1 LDDAGLRAAD
11 LDGIAVY
18 TFVSDY
24 VSAFR
29 IADMIGVPELEYFN
43 TNVDGGA
50 YAMAALTGA
59 AAVASGSCDTCLTL
73 RPIMQA
79 TATGASVA
87 RQGQES
93 FVSGPNEFLAP
104 FGSISGAQWA
114 GMAMQRTMH
123 EYGFTEQMFGAF
135 AVSQREYAVDNPDA
149 LLRTPMTMDD
159 YLSSRY
165 INKPLR
171 LFDCDYPVD
180 SCSGLIFTTEERA
193 RDLVHRP
200 VFIDAWAAGG
210 VNPGDFHLVPSMPR
224 SSTYV
229 AARRMWTKTD
239 LQPSDVQI
247 AGLYDGFSFIALQ
260 WMEALGLVGEGER
273 RAVRAGRR
281 DAQGWAAPDEHRRR
295 RVQRRPAP
303 RRQLLHRGDPP
314 AAGRVRR
321 PADTRRRGGRV
332 LQLRARLLGLR
343 AAHRR
348 LIDGHHGCSGTD
360 PQTEDPT
367 VPWTGRRSFT
377 SAGSVD
383 RSGAAVR
390 WRRATRRRSR
400 GRSRRP
406 RP

>member
-1 LDDAGLRAAD
+1 MSGRHGRRVAIVGVGYSQVGRRLGLPRETLCAQASIAALDDAGLRAAD

-260 WMEALGLVGEGER
+260 WMEALGLVGEGESGPFVLDGGMR
-273 RAVRAGRR
+273 KDGRLPTNTDGGACNVGRR
-281 DAQGWAAPDEHRRR
+281 HGANFFIE
-295 RVQRRPAP
+295 VT
-303 RRQLLHRGDPP
+303 RQLRGECGDRQIPGVEVGVCSNSVLGFS
-314 AAGRVRR
+314 ACALL
-321 PADTRRRGGRV
+321 TGG
-332 LQLRARLLGLR
+332 
-343 AAHRR
+343 
-348 LIDGHHGCSGTD
+348 
-360 PQTEDPT
+360 
-367 VPWTGRRSFT
+367 
-377 SAGSVD
+377 
-383 RSGAAVR
+383 
-390 WRRATRRRSR
+390 
-400 GRSRRP
+400 
-406 RP
+406 